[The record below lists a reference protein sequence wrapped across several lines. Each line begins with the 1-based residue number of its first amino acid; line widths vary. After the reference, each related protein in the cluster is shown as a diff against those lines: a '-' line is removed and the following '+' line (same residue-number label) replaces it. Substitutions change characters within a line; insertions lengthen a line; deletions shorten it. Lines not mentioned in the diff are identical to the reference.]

1 MEMRLDGKV
10 AIITGAGSGFG
21 EGIAKRF
28 AEEGAKV
35 VVNDIDDKGGERVTA
50 EIERAQGQGSSLY
63 ARADVADNAA
73 MGALVKRALD
83 RFGRIDIMV
92 NNAGITHKNGPLLGV
107 DEATF
112 DRVFAVNVKSIYLAA
127 LHVVPVMRR
136 QGTGGAILNTASTAG
151 IRARGGLVWYC
162 GSKGAA
168 VMLSKAMAQEL
179 APDKIRV
186 NALCPVAGDTPLLP
200 SFMGGDTPELRAKF
214 LSSIPL
220 GRFATPRDVANAAL
234 YLASDEGAFITGVA
248 LEVDGGRCI

>member
-1 MEMRLDGKV
+1 MRLQGKV
-10 AIITGAGSGFG
+10 AIVTGAGSGFG
-21 EGIAKRF
+21 EGIAQRF

-50 EIERAQGQGSSLY
+50 AIEKAQGQGSALY
-63 ARADVADNAA
+63 AHADVADNAA
-73 MGALVKRALD
+73 MGWLVKRALD

-92 NNAGITHKNGPLLGV
+92 NNAGTTHKNGPLLGV
-107 DEATF
+107 DEAMF

-151 IRARGGLVWYC
+151 IRARAGLVWYC

-168 VMLSKAMAQEL
+168 VMWSKAMAQEL

-186 NALCPVAGDTPLLP
+186 NALCPMTGDTPLLP

-234 YLASDEGAFITGVA
+234 YLACDEGAFITGVA

>member
-1 MEMRLDGKV
+1 MRLQGKV

-50 EIERAQGQGSSLY
+50 AIGKAQGQGSAFY

-73 MGALVKRALD
+73 VGSLIKRALD

-92 NNAGITHKNGPLLGV
+92 NNAGTTHRNGPLLGV

-151 IRARGGLVWYC
+151 IRARAGLVWYC

-179 APDKIRV
+179 APDQIRV

>member
-1 MEMRLDGKV
+1 MRLEGKIAV
-10 AIITGAGSGFG
+10 VTGAGSGFG

-28 AEEGAKV
+28 AEEGAKL
-35 VVNDIDDKGGERVTA
+35 VVNDIDDRGGERVAA
-50 EIERAQGQGSSLY
+50 EIDRAQGQGSAIY
-63 ARADVADNAA
+63 ARADVSDNAA
-73 MGALVKRALD
+73 MEGLVKRALA

-92 NNAGITHKNGPLLGV
+92 NNAGTTHKNGPMLGV
-107 DEATF
+107 EEAMF

-127 LHVVPVMRR
+127 QHVVPVMRK
-136 QGTGGAILNTASTAG
+136 QGGGSILNTASTAG
-151 IRARGGLVWYC
+151 LRARAGLVWYC

-179 APDKIRV
+179 APDNIRV

-214 LSSIPL
+214 LASIPL

>member
-1 MEMRLDGKV
+1 MRLAGKV
-10 AIITGAGSGFG
+10 AIVTGAGSGFG

-28 AEEGAKV
+28 AEEGAKLI
-35 VVNDIDDKGGERVTA
+35 VNDIDDKGGHRVAA
-50 EIERAQGQGSSLY
+50 EIEKAQGQGSALY
-63 ARADVADNAA
+63 LRADVSDNAA
-73 MGALVKRALD
+73 MGKLVAQCLE
-83 RFGRIDIMV
+83 RFGRLDIMV
-92 NNAGITHKNGPLLGV
+92 NNAGTTHKNGPMLEV
-107 DEATF
+107 SEEIF

-136 QGTGGAILNTASTAG
+136 QGTGGVILNTASTAG
-151 IRARGGLVWYC
+151 IRARGGLTWYC

-168 VMLSKAMAQEL
+168 IMLTKAMAQEL

-214 LSSIPL
+214 LASIPL

>member
-1 MEMRLDGKV
+1 MRLEGKV
-10 AIITGAGSGFG
+10 AVVTGAGSGFG

-28 AEEGAKV
+28 AEEGARL
-35 VVNDIDDKGGERVTA
+35 VVNDIDDRGGERVAA
-50 EIERAQGQGSSLY
+50 EIDQAQGQGSAFY
-63 ARADVADNAA
+63 ARADVSDNAA
-73 MGALVKRALD
+73 VAGLVERALA

-92 NNAGITHKNGPLLGV
+92 NNAGTTHKNGPMLGV
-107 DEATF
+107 EEAVF

-127 LHVVPVMRR
+127 LHVVPVMRE
-136 QGTGGAILNTASTAG
+136 QGGGCILNTASTAG
-151 IRARGGLVWYC
+151 IRARAGLVWYC

-168 VMLSKAMAQEL
+168 IMLSKAMAQEL

-214 LSSIPL
+214 LASIPL